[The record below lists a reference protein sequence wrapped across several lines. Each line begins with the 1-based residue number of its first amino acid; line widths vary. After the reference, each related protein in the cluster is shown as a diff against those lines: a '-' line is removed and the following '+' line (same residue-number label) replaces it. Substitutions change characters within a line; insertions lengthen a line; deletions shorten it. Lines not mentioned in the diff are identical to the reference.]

1 MATIT
6 KNKSGLSNIREQ
18 LKSLNNTTIKTGFIG
33 NPKVAKVARIQNYG
47 AVIPVTRKMRLFLGM
62 TYGIWL
68 SKNKTSINIPA
79 RPFMDVAIAH
89 NYKKYG
95 TVFKIAYEK
104 TGDIDK
110 ALNQLGLF
118 VQGNIQES
126 IAGYYQQWASNS
138 AMTIGLKGK
147 DTPLRNTGNMLK
159 SVSYVIEGN

>member
-1 MATIT
+1 MAIIT
-6 KNKSGLSNIREQ
+6 KNKSGLSAMVEQ
-18 LKSLNNTTIKTGFIG
+18 LKSLNHTTIRTGFIG
-33 NPKVAKVARIQNYG
+33 KPKVAKIAKIQNYG

-68 SKNKTSINIPA
+68 SKKTTTINIPA
-79 RPFMDVAIAH
+79 RPFMDVALSQ

-104 TGDIDK
+104 TGDINK

-118 VQGNIQES
+118 VQGTIQET
-126 IAGYYQQWASNS
+126 IADNSLWAPNS
-138 AMTIGLKGK
+138 AATIMIKGK
-147 DTPLRNTGNMLK
+147 NTPLKNTGNMLK